1 MSNISRIRREQ
12 RIRRHR
18 RVRKKIRGTAERPR
32 LAVHRTNKHFNMQ
45 LIDDDRGHTI
55 AAASSVEASMRA
67 ASGSTVDAATKV
79 GQLIA
84 ERAKAAGVT
93 AVVFDRGGYAY
104 HGRVAAAAKAARE
117 AGLEF

>member
-1 MSNISRIRREQ
+1 MSKIAQIRRAG

-18 RVRKKIRGTAERPR
+18 RVRKKIHGTASRPR

-45 LIDDDRGHTI
+45 LIDDEQGHTI
-55 AAASSVEASMRA
+55 AAASSVEAELRGT
-67 ASGSTVDAATKV
+67 SGATVDAATKV

-84 ERAKAAGVT
+84 QRAKAAGVT
-93 AVVFDRGGYAY
+93 TVVFDRGGYPF
-104 HGRVAAAAKAARE
+104 HGRVAAAAQAARD